1 MLPIEEQRKV
11 LLAIQAGFANGSVT
25 LGSAV
30 KRLRNDVTE
39 MTQDEFADLCDIS
52 VRTLRQVEQDEGN
65 PTIKT
70 ISSIFSMFGM
80 HLTVEVVST

>member
-11 LLAIQAGFANGSVT
+11 LLSIQESFANGSAT
-25 LGSAV
+25 LGAV
-30 KRLRNDVTE
+30 VKHLRNDVTQ
-39 MTQDEFADLCDIS
+39 MTQDEFADLCHIS

-70 ISSIFSMFGM
+70 LSSILSMFGM
-80 HLTVEVVST
+80 HITVEVA

>member
-1 MLPIEEQRKV
+1 MLPLEEQRKV
-11 LLAIQAGFANGSVT
+11 LKSIQAGFADGSVT
-25 LGSAV
+25 LGAAV

-39 MTQDEFADLCDIS
+39 MSQEEFADMCDIS

-80 HLTVEVVST
+80 HLTVEAVGA